1 MTGQHGEPV
10 GQPTL
15 VQTEPVAVAEVVRAL
30 LVAVVAAGWLVIP
43 DTTINV
49 IVSAAGLALSV
60 LGTVLARRKVT
71 PIAPGSDGA
80 YPITNIP
87 PTEG

>member
-15 VQTEPVAVAEVVRAL
+15 VQAEPVAVAEAVRGV

-43 DTTINV
+43 DTTINL

-60 LGTVLARRKVT
+60 LGSVLARRKVT
-71 PIAPGSDGA
+71 PVPS
-80 YPITNIP
+80 TQ
-87 PTEG
+87 E